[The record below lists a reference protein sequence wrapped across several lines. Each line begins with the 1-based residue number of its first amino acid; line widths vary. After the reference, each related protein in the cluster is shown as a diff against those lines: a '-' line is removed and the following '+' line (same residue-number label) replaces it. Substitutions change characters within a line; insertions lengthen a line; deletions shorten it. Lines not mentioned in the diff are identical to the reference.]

1 VKRCIFGLCALS
13 LQKYTTG
20 CMLPVNKQYVDTGS
34 KYRGS
39 GIVSHGERVSDA
51 KDVNWNKNESTRNL
65 WRPR

>member
-1 VKRCIFGLCALS
+1 VCLWPMCSKSPKIHYRMHASGK
-13 LQKYTTG
+13 QK
-20 CMLPVNKQYVDTGS
+20 YVDTGS

>member
-1 VKRCIFGLCALS
+1 
-13 LQKYTTG
+13 
-20 CMLPVNKQYVDTGS
+20 MLPVNKQYVDTGS